1 MVEKNITKEQAI
13 SMLKWSIEAGAD
25 EALNETTEYRLSDK
39 SPNNKTIGD
48 IGVKDAILSDGEILS
63 HPEQLMTSNVQVIEK
78 ELAAI
83 ALAKECHLVD
93 DIVSRIKEFRH
104 FKLQKNDKNDTSFY
118 NGSADASVIIFKEPE
133 IYSTQGDN
141 EGTSG
146 AKRLLFDRI
155 FDSIDTLLGDEAL
168 GTCGS
173 IVTFPE
179 YFDSSEEAKDYN
191 FQLIRPFLFRYVE
204 LIKPH
209 AIILM
214 DGFLKDWLFKKNDVN
229 EDINFLKKIEIV
241 TFPSLD
247 VLLTAPQ
254 RKKEVWNTILDL
266 KTKLK
271 KRRMK
276 K

>member
-1 MVEKNITKEQAI
+1 MVEQNITKEQAI
-13 SMLKWSIEAGAD
+13 FMLKWSIEAGAD
-25 EALNETTEYRLSDK
+25 EALNETTVYRLSDK
-39 SPNNKTIGD
+39 RPNNKTISD
-48 IGVKDAILSDGEILS
+48 IGVKDAILSDGESRS
-63 HPEQLMTSNVQVIEK
+63 HPEQLMKSNVQVIDK
-78 ELAAI
+78 ELVAI

-93 DIVSRIKEFRH
+93 DIGCRIKEFPH
-104 FKLQKNDKNDTSFY
+104 FRLQNGKNDASFY
-118 NGSADASVIIFKEPE
+118 NGSAEASVIMFKEPE
-133 IYSTQGDN
+133 IYSSQGDN

-146 AKRLLFDRI
+146 AKWLLFDRI
-155 FDSIDTLLGDEAL
+155 FDSIDTLLSDEAL

-229 EDINFLKKIEIV
+229 EEINFAKGVEIV

-271 KRRMK
+271 KRRMRK
-276 K
+276 

>member
-1 MVEKNITKEQAI
+1 MVEQNITKEQAI
-13 SMLKWSIEAGAD
+13 SMLKWSIEVGAD
-25 EALNETTEYRLSDK
+25 EALNETTGYRLSDK
-39 SPNNKTIGD
+39 SPNNKTISD
-48 IGVKDAILSDGEILS
+48 IGVKDAILSDGESRS
-63 HPEQLMTSNVQVIEK
+63 HPEQLMKSNVQVIDK
-78 ELAAI
+78 ELVAI
-83 ALAKECHLVD
+83 ALAKECRLVD
-93 DIVSRIKEFRH
+93 DIGCRIKEFPH
-104 FKLQKNDKNDTSFY
+104 FRLQNGKNDASFY
-118 NGSADASVIIFKEPE
+118 NGSAEASVIMFLEPE
-133 IYSTQGDN
+133 IYSSQGDN

-146 AKRLLFDRI
+146 AKWLLFDRI
-155 FDSIDTLLGDEAL
+155 FDSIDTLLSDEAL

-229 EDINFLKKIEIV
+229 EDINFAKSVEIV